1 MNTPTTYAPPG
12 FAAPIALDL
21 SRNEGRAPRGL
32 ALPPDLLAAADL
44 ARYPDM
50 EALRAAFAC
59 RHGVD
64 TDAVLVT
71 AGADD
76 ALLRLCLLTLRSGGE
91 AIVPA
96 PTFEMIDRYVAMA
109 GGALRTVAWPEG
121 PFPTTAVLA
130 AANARTAVVFVVSP
144 NNPTG
149 AVATADDLQQLATAL
164 PQAVIVLDAAY
175 AEFASEDL
183 TAPALRHANV
193 VVVRTM
199 SKAYGMAGLRV
210 GYALGSPAV
219 IARLR
224 AFGNPLPVA
233 GVAARV
239 ALQRLVTGDADL
251 ADHVTAVRAERREL
265 AALLQHLGASPASPA
280 EGNFVLVRGVD
291 AAWLVAAAASLG
303 VALRAFPDRAELRD
317 AVRIGLP
324 GDPAAFASLRRVLR
338 AALAPE
344 ALLFDVDGVLVDVA
358 RSYRQAIV
366 STARGFGAAVDERD
380 VAAAKARGHANDDWA
395 LTHALIASCG
405 ITVTLAE
412 VVERFERCY
421 RTLRETETALVTPA
435 MLREWG
441 KRFRLAAVT
450 GRPRA
455 DAEHALARFGFAG
468 CFDAVVVRED
478 APLKPDPAPVRL
490 ALQRLA
496 VQSAWMLGDTVDD
509 IAAARAAG
517 VVPIG
522 VVAPG
527 GDPAEATAT
536 LRDAGAARV
545 LTHTLDLDLLLRTNP

>member
-1 MNTPTTYAPPG
+1 MNPPTTYAPPA
-12 FAAPIALDL
+12 FAAPIGLDL
-21 SRNEGRAPRGL
+21 SRNEGRPPRDL
-32 ALPPDLLAAADL
+32 VLPPDLGAAADL
-44 ARYPDM
+44 ARYPDLA
-50 EALRAAFAC
+50 ALRDAFAQ
-59 RHGVD
+59 RHGVEAD
-64 TDAVLVT
+64 TVLVT

-76 ALLRLCLLTLRSGGE
+76 ALLRLCLLALRGGGE
-91 AIVPA
+91 AIVPV

-109 GGALRTVAWPEG
+109 GGTLCPVAWPEG
-121 PFPTTAVLA
+121 AFPTAAVLA
-130 AANARTAVVFVVSP
+130 AANARTALVFVVSP

-149 AVATADDLQQLATAL
+149 AVASVDDLRRLATAL
-164 PQAVIVLDAAY
+164 PGVLLVLDAAY
-175 AEFASEDL
+175 AEFADEDL
-183 TAPALRHANV
+183 TGAALQHANV
-193 VVVRTM
+193 VVVRTL
-199 SKAYGMAGLRV
+199 SKAWGLASLRV
-210 GYALGSPAV
+210 GCALGAPAV

-233 GVAARV
+233 GLAARV
-239 ALQRLVTGDADL
+239 ALQRLATGDADL
-251 ADHVTAVRAERREL
+251 ADHVASVRDERREL
-265 AALLQHLGASPASPA
+265 AVLLQRLGARPASPA
-280 EGNFVLVRGVD
+280 EGNFVLARGVD
-291 AAWLVAAAASLG
+291 APWLAAAAASLG
-303 VALRAFPDRAELRD
+303 VALRAFPDRELLRD

-324 GDPAAFASLRRVLR
+324 GEPVAFAALCRVLR

-366 STARGFGAAVDERD
+366 TTARGFGAAVDERD

-395 LTHALIASCG
+395 LTHALVAARGIA
-405 ITVTLAE
+405 VTLAE

-421 RTLRETETALVTPA
+421 RTLRDTETALVTPA
-435 MLREWG
+435 MLRAWG

-455 DAEHALARFGFAG
+455 DAAHALTRFGFDG

-527 GDPAEATAT
+527 SDPAAAVAT
-536 LRDAGAARV
+536 LRGAGAARV
-545 LTHTLDLDLLLRTNP
+545 LARTLDLDQLLRTNP